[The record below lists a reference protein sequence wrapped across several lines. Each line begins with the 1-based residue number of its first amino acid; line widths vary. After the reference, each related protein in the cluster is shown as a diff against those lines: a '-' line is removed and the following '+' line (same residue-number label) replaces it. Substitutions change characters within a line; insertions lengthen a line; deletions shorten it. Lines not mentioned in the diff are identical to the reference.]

1 MEYRQIKTS
10 VYEEREKENMRAAIA
25 EQAAIIDYIALMTD
39 VELPTQDAGMEE
51 SEVQQYDN
59 TETTETDGTQQKL

>member
-39 VELPTQDAGMEE
+39 VELPTQDTGMEE

>member
-10 VYEEREKENMRAAIA
+10 VYEEREKENMRATIA

-39 VELPTQDAGMEE
+39 VELPTQDTDMEE

>member
-10 VYEEREKENMRAAIA
+10 VYEEREKENMRATIA

-39 VELPTQDAGMEE
+39 VELSTQDAGMEE
-51 SEVQQYDN
+51 SEVQ
-59 TETTETDGTQQKL
+59 

>member
-10 VYEEREKENMRAAIA
+10 VYEEREKENMRATIA

-39 VELPTQDAGMEE
+39 VELPTQDTGMEE
-51 SEVQQYDN
+51 SEVQQYET

>member
-10 VYEEREKENMRAAIA
+10 VYEEREKENMRATIA

-39 VELPTQDAGMEE
+39 VELPTQDTGMEE
-51 SEVQQYDN
+51 SEVQQYGN

>member
-10 VYEEREKENMRAAIA
+10 VYEEREKENMRATIA

-39 VELPTQDAGMEE
+39 VELPTQDTGMEE

-59 TETTETDGTQQKL
+59 TENTETDGTQQKL

>member
-10 VYEEREKENMRAAIA
+10 IYEEREKENMRATIA

-39 VELPTQDAGMEE
+39 VELPTQDTGMEE